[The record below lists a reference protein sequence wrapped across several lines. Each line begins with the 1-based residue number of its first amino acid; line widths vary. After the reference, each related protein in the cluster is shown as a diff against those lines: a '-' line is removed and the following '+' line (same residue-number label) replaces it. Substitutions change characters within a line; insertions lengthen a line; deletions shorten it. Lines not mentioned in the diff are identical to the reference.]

1 VTAITADQA
10 VSFPDDTDP
19 SPVLPARL
27 GVFYQSGGFVILHMT
42 VTSGRLVWSRESIH
56 PPNSRPRTLR
66 RRATT
71 YTSLDGDPVVVA
83 AIHHPI
89 IITCTHAF
97 HLTFYSLL
105 LPDGSPASRPVQ
117 IGAMHSDV
125 SFHPATLSLF
135 PASDSAQRFRAALTY
150 CTPLYPYSWTVAVQE
165 FNIRTSS
172 TSGLTDITRG
182 ECWNVGRGDEDVPD
196 HVWPRKIRPI
206 AGVKG
211 RPVGVG
217 TDGRWA
223 VLAGEDNQIQVY
235 SLPTARPPGTKPA
248 PIAHSHTLL
257 AHSAA
262 ITSIALASGRVISG
276 GRDGRVLVWELDEDT
291 DLEDPLRGRTVAYV
305 EVRPGGRRPK
315 WRGAA
320 GPDEE
325 EDGGEKEEGLPH
337 PQSISGAAR
346 SLFLPRL
353 PEGFEVRLEQRRDV
367 IRQLAFDEE
376 KIVGLV
382 REGQGEVL
390 KVWGFNG

>member
-1 VTAITADQA
+1 
-10 VSFPDDTDP
+10 
-19 SPVLPARL
+19 
-27 GVFYQSGGFVILHMT
+27 M
-42 VTSGRLVWSRESIH
+42 
-56 PPNSRPRTLR
+56 
-66 RRATT
+66 
-71 YTSLDGDPVVVA
+71 VA
-83 AIHHPI
+83 AIRYPI

-105 LPDGSPASRPVQ
+105 LPNGTPASRPVQ

-135 PASDSAQRFRAALTY
+135 PTSDTTQHFRAALTY
-150 CTPLYPYSWTVAVQE
+150 CVPLYPYSWTVAVQE
-165 FNIRTSS
+165 FNLRTRPA
-172 TSGLTDITRG
+172 SGLTDITRG
-182 ECWNVGRGDEDVPD
+182 DCWNVGRGDEDVPD
-196 HVWPRKIRPI
+196 YVWPRPIRPI
-206 AGVKG
+206 TGVKG

-235 SLPTARPPGTKPA
+235 SLPTANNSPTSKPL
-248 PIAHSHTLL
+248 PISHSHTLL

-262 ITSIALASGRVISG
+262 ITSISLASGRVISG
-276 GRDGRVLVWELDEDT
+276 GRDGRVLVWELDQDT

-320 GPDEE
+320 GPEPDAEGEDE
-325 EDGGEKEEGLPH
+325 DEKEEGLPH

-353 PEGFEVRLEQRRDV
+353 PEGFEVKDEKRRDV